1 MAPMD
6 LLDTEATNFQFLKNV
21 ASAKRN
27 KEGDN
32 KGCQPQVTAETV
44 EVLFAPQSLVLGPPA
59 S

>member
-1 MAPMD
+1 MD